1 MSLCGVCHL
10 DSKKHSKKLWVLHQ
24 QTQFCTFCQK
34 SGSEH
39 SEKLWEMHKLAAEK
53 GRYCPDHHKEEK
65 LYPLTVGF
73 ARTGIARV
81 CKLREWNDKLKM
93 HIIADPPYD
102 KELIPIY
109 MSCAECDLYLD
120 SVEEDNADILDGMCM
135 NCFREQT
142 EQTGTWYDIPPVLK
156 GKQCTVCSINFF
168 GRSDSD
174 KCQKHREC
182 KTCGLPFHTH
192 TWQQKMGCGNVI
204 FDPDWQIKKQAEED
218 ANC

>member
-1 MSLCGVCHL
+1 MSLCGICHL
-10 DSKKHSKKLWVLHQ
+10 DSKKHSKKLWELHQ
-24 QTQFCTFCQK
+24 QTQTCMFCQK

-39 SEKLWEMHKLAAEK
+39 SEKLWEMHKIAAEN
-53 GRYCPDHHKEEK
+53 GQYCSKHHKEEK

-81 CKLREWNDKLKM
+81 CRLN
-93 HIIADPPYD
+93 ADTPYD
-102 KELIPIY
+102 KDLIPIY
-109 MSCAECDLYLD
+109 MSCTECKLYLG
-120 SVEEDNADILDGMCM
+120 STEEDYADILDGMCM
-135 NCFREQT
+135 KCFREQT
-142 EQTGTWYDIPPVLK
+142 EQTDTWYDIPPVLK
-156 GKQCTVCSINFF
+156 GKQCIVCNINFF
-168 GRSDSD
+168 SRSDSD

-182 KTCGLPFHTH
+182 KTCELPFDTH

>member
-1 MSLCGVCHL
+1 MSLCGICHL
-10 DSKKHSKKLWVLHQ
+10 DSKKHSKKLWELHQ
-24 QTQFCTFCQK
+24 QTQTCMFCQK

-39 SEKLWEMHKLAAEK
+39 SEKLWEMHNLTVECGRK
-53 GRYCPDHHKEEK
+53 GQK

-81 CKLREWNDKLKM
+81 CRLN
-93 HIIADPPYD
+93 ADPPYD

-109 MSCAECDLYLD
+109 MSCTECKLYLG
-120 SVEEDNADILDGMCM
+120 STEEDYADILGEMCLK
-135 NCFREQT
+135 CFREQT
-142 EQTGTWYDIPPVLK
+142 KQTDTWYDIPPVLK

-168 GRSDSD
+168 SRSDSD

-182 KTCGLPFHTH
+182 KACGLPFHTH
-192 TWQQKMGCGNVI
+192 TWRQKMGCGNVI

>member
-10 DSKKHSKKLWVLHQ
+10 DSKKHSKKLWEQHSQ
-24 QTQFCTFCQK
+24 KQFCEFCQK
-34 SGSEH
+34 KGSEH
-39 SEKLWEMHKLAAEK
+39 SEKLWEMHKLAAEN
-53 GRYCPDHHKEEK
+53 GRYCTKHHKEEK

-93 HIIADPPYD
+93 HITADPPND
-102 KELIPIY
+102 KKLIPIY

-120 SVEEDNADILDGMCM
+120 SVEEDNADILDGMCR

-142 EQTGTWYDIPPVLK
+142 EQTDTWYDIPPVLK
-156 GKQCTVCSINFF
+156 GKQCTVCSTNFF

-182 KTCGLPFHTH
+182 KACGLPFHTH
-192 TWQQKMGCGNVI
+192 TWQQRMECGNVI
-204 FDPDWQIKKQAEED
+204 FDPDWQMKKQAEED

>member
-10 DSKKHSKKLWVLHQ
+10 DSKKHSKKLWTLHQ
-24 QTQFCTFCQK
+24 QTQTCMFCQK
-34 SGSEH
+34 KGSEH
-39 SEKLWEMHKLAAEK
+39 SEKLWEMHKVAAEN
-53 GRYCPDHHKEEK
+53 GRYCPKHHKEEK

-81 CKLREWNDKLKM
+81 CRLN
-93 HIIADPPYD
+93 ADSPYD
-102 KELIPIY
+102 KDLIPIY
-109 MSCAECDLYLD
+109 MSCTECSLYLGGP
-120 SVEEDNADILDGMCM
+120 EEDYADILDGMCLK
-135 NCFREQT
+135 CFREQT
-142 EQTGTWYDIPPVLK
+142 KQTDTWYDIPPVLK

-182 KTCGLPFHTH
+182 KACGLPFDTH
-192 TWQQKMGCGNVI
+192 TWKQKMGCGNVI

>member
-24 QTQFCTFCQK
+24 QTQVCTFCQK

-53 GRYCPDHHKEEK
+53 GRYCPDHHKDEK

-81 CKLREWNDKLKM
+81 CELN
-93 HIIADPPYD
+93 ADPPYD

-109 MSCAECDLYLD
+109 MSCAECNLYLG
-120 SVEEDNADILDGMCM
+120 SIEEDNADILGGMCLK
-135 NCFREQT
+135 CFREQT
-142 EQTGTWYDIPPVLK
+142 EQT
-156 GKQCTVCSINFF
+156 
-168 GRSDSD
+168 D
-174 KCQKHREC
+174 K
-182 KTCGLPFHTH
+182 
-192 TWQQKMGCGNVI
+192 
-204 FDPDWQIKKQAEED
+204 ED